1 MCACAWRWRDE
12 RARRCARWHL
22 PTPAPHVVV
31 ARASRADHGAGAST
45 RPGSSVRPF
54 VPGGC
59 ARHPPP
65 PPPLRPAPRR
75 RPPPRP
81 PPPRR
86 RSRSGTRWRWSAR
99 RSRSGGGGVSPR
111 VRVRAAVRPSHAR
124 GDRRGAR
131 DGRQGW
137 RPLRGSR
144 QGPDLGPVAARRGV
158 PVPALRGMRRVH
170 VAGRIVRRAA
180 GHEARAGAGR
190 VAPNRKGFAAKRR
203 LGGRFVGAME
213 KGRERALPARR
224 VRARRPRPAD
234 APRAVHGEVQ
244 EQDGVRFRGESP
256 PRKRRER
263 SRRAPRPAPAGR
275 PRHRR
280 RGHLPR
286 RRRPRLPPAAPR
298 GERRARKCTGAPA
311 DARGRGR
318 GAPGVRPTD
327 GRGRAEERHRARV
340 ESRKSGERS
349 SFERASSR
357 QV

>member
-1 MCACAWRWRDE
+1 MCTSPGAGATSERGDARDGICP
-12 RARRCARWHL
+12 RRLHTRGCAR
-22 PTPAPHVVV
+22 V
-31 ARASRADHGAGAST
+31 AHADHGAGAST

-54 VPGGC
+54 VRWI
-59 ARHPPP
+59 ARHPP

-75 RPPPRP
+75 PPPPRP

-86 RSRSGTRWRWSAR
+86 RSRSGTRWRWVHGAR
-99 RSRSGGGGVSPR
+99 VRGAGVCRLESGFVLLCDRATPGETVVARVTGVKGGGRFAKPPRSGPRSR
-111 VRVRAAVRPSHAR
+111 
-124 GDRRGAR
+124 RR
-131 DGRQGW
+131 
-137 RPLRGSR
+137 
-144 QGPDLGPVAARRGV
+144 RRGV

-190 VAPNRKGFAAKRR
+190 VAPNRKGFRR
-203 LGGRFVGAME
+203 ETSFGGTFVGAME

-244 EQDGVRFRGESP
+244 GTRWSSLSRRVP

-286 RRRPRLPPAAPR
+286 RRRPGCLLQHPVANAVL
-298 GERRARKCTGAPA
+298 RKCTGAPA
-311 DARGRGR
+311 DARE
-318 GAPGVRPTD
+318 ARPRRSRRSTD
-327 GRGRAEERHRARV
+327 GRARAC
-340 ESRKSGERS
+340 
-349 SFERASSR
+349 
-357 QV
+357 

>member
-1 MCACAWRWRDE
+1 M
-12 RARRCARWHL
+12 H
-22 PTPAPHVVV
+22 AP
-31 ARASRADHGAGAST
+31 GAGATSERGDARDGICPRRLHT
-45 RPGSSVRPF
+45 C
-54 VPGGC
+54 GC
-59 ARHPPP
+59 ARVARGPRCGRFHAAR
-65 PPPLRPAPRR
+65 LERKAIRSVDARAIHRRRRRFAPRR
-75 RPPPRP
+75 GVLLLRVLLLRAA
-81 PPPRR
+81 
-86 RSRSGTRWRWSAR
+86 AR
-99 RSRSGGGGVSPR
+99 GRGRGGGGVHGARVRGAGGVSPR

-131 DGRQGW
+131 DGRQGR

-203 LGGRFVGAME
+203 LGGRFDGAME